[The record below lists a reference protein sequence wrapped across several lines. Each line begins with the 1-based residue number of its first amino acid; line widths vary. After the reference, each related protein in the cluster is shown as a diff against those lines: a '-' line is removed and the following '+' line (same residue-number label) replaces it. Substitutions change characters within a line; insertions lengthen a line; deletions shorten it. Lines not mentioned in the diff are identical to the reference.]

1 MIDINAIPIA
11 TLIID
16 PRYDWLLIFNAFLS
30 ITGICIF
37 NFEGKINRLFQ
48 NNNIDL
54 TCMNIIEIIIRIL
67 AVVNLGFFFYQY
79 FTEDLFLVQER
90 LINYQG

>member
-1 MIDINAIPIA
+1 MIENLPIA
-11 TLIID
+11 VMHID

-30 ITGICIF
+30 VLGIFLF
-37 NFEGKINRLFQ
+37 NFEGKVNRLFQ
-48 NNNIDL
+48 NNNINL
-54 TCMNIIEIIIRIL
+54 MCMNIIEIIIRIL
-67 AVVNLGFFFYQY
+67 AMVNLGFFFYQY

>member
-1 MIDINAIPIA
+1 MIESIPIA

-16 PRYDWLLIFNAFLS
+16 PRYDWLLIFNAVLAVM
-30 ITGICIF
+30 GICIF
-37 NFEGKINRLFQ
+37 NFEGNINRLFQ

-67 AVVNLGFFFYQY
+67 AAVNLGFFFYQY

-90 LINYQG
+90 IVNYQG